1 MGHQKTSAKF
11 GPEYYE
17 IIRSYNRI
25 RYLENFVMVNQPA
38 PLRASQQFQLYSAQS
53 DLRSGARS
61 AAKSGCDENDDGD
74 ENGVMNHH

>member
-1 MGHQKTSAKF
+1 
-11 GPEYYE
+11 
-17 IIRSYNRI
+17 
-25 RYLENFVMVNQPA
+25 MVNQPA

-53 DLRSGARS
+53 DLHSGARS